1 MSDLLEKILADLK
14 RLRVAYERRGLLTNR
29 DGGGASSGSAP
40 SPLAR
45 DLLLADGLL
54 RNVVGGAPRD
64 SADDSSD
71 DERPFHITVFGG
83 TQVGKST
90 MANVLAGRELARVHH
105 TAGFT
110 RHAQGFTPPG
120 CSPDSALAAFPR
132 AFPGYDRVPR
142 EALSMDRPMEYSLEE
157 LPSPTALE
165 DAVLWDAPDC
175 DAVDSSLF
183 QQGFVEA
190 LTLADC
196 VVYVT
201 SREKYAVNAILA
213 WVARLNEAGVGVVS
227 VLNMTPHSQQAE
239 LTADMATALQRVREQ
254 DLPGQSD
261 ANDAAATPPV
271 IAFEYVADG
280 DVSALYDS
288 AYEPTR
294 RVREIA
300 RETAQNSR
308 QQGPV
313 RQTAAIDWITRA
325 LPSILDPALRDLD
338 AWQQWNDALD
348 QALKQFVDDYRR
360 FYLDDPQRYDAFSR
374 VGLEIL
380 ELLNPPIPGLKKT
393 LSVVRTAVSLPARAL
408 LAGGRAA
415 YNYAT
420 SGGKGFGKPATIPH
434 EIATYREANDK
445 LLNHLARYLEQRRRG
460 AEGGSESFWQTLDQ
474 GWEAQLPLVEE
485 EFQSALAA
493 HRARSEQWIKETAE
507 GIYKELERNPVKLN
521 VLRSSRIAADAA
533 AIVVSIKTGGPG
545 DIVHDIVVAPALMS
559 VVEAATR
566 QIAGS
571 YVDQCK
577 AQLRERLTDDTAR
590 FADEVY
596 GEKLRELATHSLEKI
611 GLEAVTAEDIRTL
624 PDRLQQLK
632 KEVA

>member
-1 MSDLLEKILADLK
+1 MTELLENILADLK
-14 RLRVAYERRGLLTNR
+14 RLRLAYERRGLLSNSESAR
-29 DGGGASSGSAP
+29 PGAGSAP

-54 RNVVGGAPRD
+54 RNVVGAASPG
-64 SADDSSD
+64 
-71 DERPFHITVFGG
+71 RPFHITVFGG

-90 MANVLAGRELARVHH
+90 VVNVLAGRELARVHH

-120 CSPDSALAAFPR
+120 LSPDAALAPFPR

-142 EALSMDRPMEYSLEE
+142 EALSMERPMEYSLEE
-157 LPSPTALE
+157 LSAPTALG

-213 WVARLNEAGVGVVS
+213 WVARLGESGVAVVS
-227 VLNMTPHSQQAE
+227 VLNMTPHSQQPE
-239 LTADMATALQRVREQ
+239 LVADMSSALKRVAEH
-254 DLPGQSD
+254 DLPNRAKTD
-261 ANDAAATPPV
+261 AIAPDDLPPI

-280 DVSALYDS
+280 DVTALYDS
-288 AYEPTR
+288 AYEPAR
-294 RVREIA
+294 RLREQA
-300 RETAQNSR
+300 LAAAEQSR
-308 QQGPV
+308 QRGPA
-313 RQTAAIDWITRA
+313 RKTAAIGWITEA
-325 LPSILDPALRDLD
+325 LPSILEPALHDLD

-348 QALKQFVDDYRR
+348 QALKQFVEDYRR
-360 FYLDDPQRYDAFSR
+360 FYLNDPQRYDAFSR

-420 SGGKGFGKPATIPH
+420 SGGKGFGKPAAIPH
-434 EIATYREANDK
+434 EVTTYREANDR

-460 AEGGSESFWQTLDQ
+460 AEGGGENFWQALDQ
-474 GWEAQLPLVEE
+474 GWEAQLPVIED

-493 HRARSEQWIKETAE
+493 HRARTEQWIKEAAE
-507 GIYKELERNPVKLN
+507 SIYKELARSPVKLN
-521 VLRSSRIAADAA
+521 MLRSSRIAADAA
-533 AIVVSIKTGGPG
+533 AIVVSVKTGGPG
-545 DIVHDIVVAPALMS
+545 DIVHDLVVAPALMS

-571 YVDQCK
+571 YVEQCK
-577 AQLRERLTDDTAR
+577 AQLRERLTDDTAK
-590 FADEVY
+590 FANEVY
-596 GEKLRELATHSLEKI
+596 GEKLRDLAARSLEKI
-611 GLEAVTAEDIRTL
+611 GLEASTAEDIRSL
-624 PDRLQQLK
+624 PARLQQLK
-632 KEVA
+632 RRWHDGQI